1 MASLSEVYG
10 ARGVAPRQLWAG
22 VGLFAVGVVLVAAG
36 VLAATTDLLTDAGV
50 HVFVAR
56 RVAGVLAGL
65 GLPAAMLGVV
75 AVLPASRRVR
85 ATAGLGTAVA
95 VLGVALFAW
104 AYPHRWI
111 GGSGPNA
118 TPLVVAVYAF
128 GALVACVCL
137 FWTVAT
143 FKARSDPGGTVHIE
157 VTDAGTR
164 VVSASGDIRR
174 RLGGVGFLGATPD
187 GDTPTQTATRG
198 GQTVSDG
205 GATADAGDASLAD
218 PYCGNC
224 AHFSYVRVDGEI
236 EPYCGRHDE
245 RMADMDACE
254 HWEPNT

>member
-10 ARGVAPRQLWAG
+10 ARGVEPRQLWAG

-36 VLAATTDLLTDAGV
+36 VLAATTDLLTDAGY
-50 HVFVAR
+50 HVFEAR
-56 RVAGVLAGL
+56 QLAGVLAGL
-65 GLPAAMLGVV
+65 GLPASMLGVV

-85 ATAGLGTAVA
+85 ATAGVGTAVA
-95 VLGVALFAW
+95 VLGVALFTW

-111 GGSGPNA
+111 GGSGPNT

-128 GALVACVCL
+128 GALTACVCL

-164 VVSASGDIRR
+164 VVSASENLRR

-187 GDTPTQTATRG
+187 GETPTQTAAGRT
-198 GQTVSDG
+198 QPVSDG
-205 GATADAGDASLAD
+205 GAAAQTGDRTLAD

-236 EPYCGRHDE
+236 RPYCGLHEELMD
-245 RMADMDACE
+245 DMDACE
-254 HWEPNT
+254 RWESNT

>member
-22 VGLFAVGVVLVAAG
+22 VGLFAVGVVLVTAG
-36 VLAATTDLLTDAGV
+36 VLGATTDLLTDTGF
-50 HVFVAR
+50 HVFEAR
-56 RVAGVLAGL
+56 ELSGLLAGL

-75 AVLPASRRVR
+75 AVLPVSRRVR

-95 VLGVALFAW
+95 VLGVALFTW

-118 TPLVVAVYAF
+118 TPLVVSVYTF

-143 FKARSDPGGTVHIE
+143 FKARSDPGGTVRIE

-164 VVSASGDIRR
+164 VVSASENLRR
-174 RLGGVGFLGATPD
+174 RLGGVGFLGATPS
-187 GDTPTQTATRG
+187 GDTPTQTANPS
-198 GQTVSDG
+198 QAVSDG
-205 GATADAGDASLAD
+205 GAAAMGSSNTLAD

-224 AHFSYVRVDGEI
+224 THFSYVRVDGEI
-236 EPYCGRHDE
+236 QPYCGLDE
-245 RMADMDACE
+245 ELMTDMDACDR
-254 HWEPNT
+254 WESNT

>member
-36 VLAATTDLLTDAGV
+36 VLAATTDLLTGAGF
-50 HVFVAR
+50 HVFEAR
-56 RVAGVLAGL
+56 ELAGIFAGL
-65 GLPAAMLGVV
+65 GLPASMLGVV

-85 ATAGLGTAVA
+85 AAAGVGAAVA
-95 VLGVALFAW
+95 VLGVALFTW

-118 TPLVVAVYAF
+118 TPFVVAVYAF
-128 GALVACVCL
+128 GALTACVCL

-143 FKARSDPGGTVHIE
+143 FKARSDPGGTVRIE

-164 VVSASGDIRR
+164 VVSASENLRR
-174 RLGGVGFLGATPD
+174 RLGGVGFLGSTPA
-187 GDTPTQTATRG
+187 GDTPTQTATG
-198 GQTVSDG
+198 SQPVSDG
-205 GATADAGDASLAD
+205 GAAAQSDDGTLAD

-224 AHFSYVRVDGEI
+224 THFSYVRVEGEI
-236 EPYCGRHDE
+236 RPYCGRHEELMD
-245 RMADMDACE
+245 DMDACE
-254 HWEPNT
+254 HWASNT